1 LYEALMPFIA
11 AGSLG
16 GVLLLSRA
24 TRGVLSVRSWP
35 AVWSLGALAALG
47 AVVAPGAP
55 TGLAPFD
62 AFLRATFAL
71 ACTLAASRA
80 KRVAWILA
88 AGIAAVFSPGNPVT
102 ALAFLALGLTVG
114 SILAGRRGRGPVLGA
129 LVGAM
134 TAEVLLRLTFS
145 PVFGL
150 TAVAAAV
157 SFGALALSGYRQA
170 RRRERRWAARVGGGV
185 GVLAV
190 VALALA
196 GLSVAKARPQADQGI
211 QEAWAGVAA
220 ARAGHVTQA
229 ASLLSQSSLDLSA
242 AHADLSAWWAW
253 PAHLLPVVAQN
264 DRALLMLTGQ
274 GSRATGTAVS
284 LARATR
290 STTADVPA
298 GSIPIA
304 RLEALGPAVH
314 SSQEVLAS
322 ASATLATARSPW
334 LVPPVAHKQAALQAK
349 VASLAAE
356 EHQLTL
362 ATRVLPGL
370 LGAHGPRRYLL
381 VVQDPVEARGGGG
394 IVADWAVLDVDHGHL
409 HLGQLQAIPFP
420 GPGAAPLRV
429 PRATAA
435 WAAGE
440 GFDLSLYPVD
450 DTFSPDFPTDARL
463 LEGTA
468 LQRGLPR
475 VDGVVSVDPAA
486 LAAVLELTGPVPV
499 AGWPTPLSAAN
510 AGPVLLHQQY
520 LALKGAPRQAF
531 LTRATREIFHR
542 FTSTHLPGPTTL
554 ARVLG
559 PVVEAGHLRLYAN
572 GQAAERLF
580 SSLGAAGQLLPPGKG
595 DFLEVVTQDAGAN
608 KIDWYLRRSLRD
620 RVVYDP
626 GTGQVTS
633 IVSLRLT
640 NLAPAR
646 GQPQYVIGNPGS
658 DVPPGTSQLLVTAY
672 TPLSF
677 TGGTDGPK
685 PLQMGS
691 QVVGGTH
698 AYSTWLAI
706 PPGGVVTLVMH
717 LDGRL
722 APGSSY
728 RLRLGEQPLVFP
740 DHVSVSV
747 QSGQAGWYATGSQ
760 DMVVR
765 GGRALVSKAMD
776 RTEQLRVGF
785 APSL

>member
-1 LYEALMPFIA
+1 MPFLA

-55 TGLAPFD
+55 TGLVPFD
-62 AFLRATFAL
+62 ALLRAAFAL

-88 AGIAAVFSPGNPVT
+88 AGIAAVFSPGQPVT

-145 PVFGL
+145 PVFG
-150 TAVAAAV
+150 TSAVAAAV
-157 SFGALALSGYRQA
+157 AFGILALSGYRQA
-170 RRRERRWAARVGGGV
+170 RRRERRWASRVVEGV
-185 GVLAV
+185 AGLGV

-196 GLSVAKARPQADQGI
+196 GLSVAKSRPQAEQGV

-253 PAHLLPVVAQN
+253 PSRLLPVVAQN
-264 DRALLMLTGQ
+264 DRALVLLTGQ

-290 STTADVPA
+290 QTTADVPA

-304 RLEALGPAVH
+304 RLEALGPAVR
-314 SSQEVLAS
+314 SSERVLAS
-322 ASATLATARSPW
+322 AGAALARARSPW

-349 VASLAAE
+349 VASLATE

-362 ATRVLPGL
+362 ATRALPTL

-394 IVADWAVLDVDHGHL
+394 IVADWAVLGVDHGHL
-409 HLGQLQAIPFP
+409 HLGPLQAIPFP
-420 GPGAAPLRV
+420 GPGTAPLRV
-429 PRATAA
+429 PGPTAA

-463 LEGTA
+463 LEETA
-468 LQRGLPR
+468 RQRGLPP

-486 LAAVLELTGPVPV
+486 LAAVLQLTGPVAV
-499 AGWPTPLSAAN
+499 AGWPAPLSAAN

-520 LALKGAPRQAF
+520 LALRGPVRQAF
-531 LTRATREIFHR
+531 LTRTTKEIFRR
-542 FTSTHLPGPTTL
+542 FTATHLPGPTTL
-554 ARVLG
+554 AKVLG

-572 GQAAERLF
+572 DRAAEQLF
-580 SSLGAAGQLLPPGKG
+580 RSLGAAGELLPPGRG

-620 RVVYDP
+620 RVLYDP
-626 GTGQVTS
+626 ATGEVTS
-633 IVSLRLT
+633 TVSVRLT

-646 GQPQYVIGNPGS
+646 GQPRYVIGNPGS
-658 DVPPGTSQLLVTAY
+658 HARPGTSELLVTAY

-677 TGGTDGPK
+677 TGGTDGTR
-685 PLQMGS
+685 PLRVGS
-691 QVVGGTH
+691 QVVKGTH

-706 PPGGVVTLVMH
+706 PPGRSTTLVMH
-717 LDGRL
+717 LEGRL
-722 APGSSY
+722 APSTTY

-747 QSGQAGWYATGSQ
+747 GAGPAGWRPVGSPGT
-760 DMVVR
+760 VAR
-765 GGRALVSKAMD
+765 GGMVLLSRALD
-776 RTEQLRVGF
+776 RSEQLKVSF
-785 APSL
+785 APSI